1 MNPVLE
7 EIFADE
13 LKQLKER
20 SIIDGEKKGIIIG
33 EKRGIDKGITQGITQ
48 GIELTKT
55 VLRLSQNGYSPA
67 DIVSKYNITEDIVRK
82 VLR

>member
-20 SIIDGEKKGIIIG
+20 SIIDGEK
-33 EKRGIDKGITQGITQ
+33 RGIDQGITQ

-82 VLR
+82 VLS